1 MKLVPTCSVEL
12 HYKDILINGITSD
25 HKILRYNLTFR
36 LHKCWI
42 LLLYMLMTPNLYKRY
57 LSIRSSL
64 SLSFSCLFYET
75 KKWKKRVSS
84 ESITDGIVK
93 GDGDEVNWIFL
104 ENKPDNFFECSVRKS
119 TNTTTIWS
127 AFDI

>member
-1 MKLVPTCSVEL
+1 MLNSIIIYINDSKLVQTIFV
-12 HYKDILINGITSD
+12 D
-25 HKILRYNLTFR
+25 
-36 LHKCWI
+36 
-42 LLLYMLMTPNLYKRY
+42 
-57 LSIRSSL
+57 SIISL
-64 SLSFSCLFYET
+64 SLFLLFVSRNV

>member
-1 MKLVPTCSVEL
+1 
-12 HYKDILINGITSD
+12 
-25 HKILRYNLTFR
+25 
-36 LHKCWI
+36 
-42 LLLYMLMTPNLYKRY
+42 MTPNLYKRY

-64 SLSFSCLFYET
+64 SPVCFT
-75 KKWKKRVSS
+75 KRRSESVSS

-119 TNTTTIWS
+119 TNTTTI
-127 AFDI
+127 